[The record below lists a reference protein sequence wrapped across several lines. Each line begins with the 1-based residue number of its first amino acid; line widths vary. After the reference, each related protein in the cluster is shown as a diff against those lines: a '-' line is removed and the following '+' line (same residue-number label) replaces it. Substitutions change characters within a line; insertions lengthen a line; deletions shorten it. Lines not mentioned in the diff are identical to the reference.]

1 MNKSEFIL
9 KLKKTGAIKFGE
21 FTLKSGVISPFYFD
35 LRGVISYPEVLDGVV
50 ELLVEKVKNMEFDLI
65 AGIPYTAL
73 PIATLVASK
82 LNKPLIYIRKEEK
95 SYGSGGKVI
104 GKFQK
109 GNKCLVIDDLIT
121 TGASKIESAEEFE
134 RQGIKVKDFV
144 VIIDR
149 SIQGKI
155 DLAKRNYR
163 LHSLISLNFILE
175 TLEKHNLISNSKILE
190 IQNFTSK
197 PTKNS
202 NKNKVTNQLTKKV
215 KDKIHQKQSNL
226 ILSLDVTKQQDFFE
240 ILDKVG
246 DQIVM
251 LKTHIDI
258 ITDFDEKFIPKLLKY
273 AKKQNFFILE
283 DRKFADI
290 GNTVNYQYKE
300 GVYKIADWADF
311 VTAHLIAG
319 AGTLHGLFDNLE
331 GKSAFVLARMSS
343 QGNLINE
350 NYTRK
355 CFEIARQ
362 FPQFITGF
370 IGHGKNAIDIQR
382 FKSKFPGNELLLVPG
397 VKLKRGH
404 DNLGQQY
411 LTVKDAMDGG
421 ADCIIVGR
429 GILKSSNPRSEAKL
443 YRDLAWKIYQK
454 NSKE

>member
-9 KLKKTGAIKFGE
+9 KLKKTGAIKFGK
-21 FTLKSGVISPFYFD
+21 FTLKSGVISPFYLD
-35 LRGVISYPEVLDGVV
+35 LREIISYPKVLNGVV
-50 ELLVEKVKNMEFDLI
+50 ELLVEKVKNLKFDLI

-95 SYGSGGKVI
+95 SYGAGGKII
-104 GKFQK
+104 GKFQR
-109 GNKCLVIDDLIT
+109 GDNCLIIDDLIT

-134 RQGIKVKDFV
+134 RVGVTVKNFV

-155 DLAKRNYR
+155 DLAKRNYK
-163 LHSLISLNFILE
+163 LHSLISLNDMVDVL
-175 TLEKHNLISNSKILE
+175 KKNNLISNGKIIE

-197 PTKNS
+197 PKISSEENTELNP
-202 NKNKVTNQLTKKV
+202 LIKKV
-215 KDKIHQKQSNL
+215 LNKIHQKKSNL

-290 GNTVNYQYKE
+290 GNTVHYQFRK
-300 GVYKIADWADF
+300 GIYKIADWAEF
-311 VTAHLIAG
+311 VTSHLVAG
-319 AGTLHGLFDNLE
+319 PGTLHGLFDGLE

-343 QGNLINE
+343 QDNLINE

-362 FPQFITGF
+362 IPQFVAGF
-370 IGHGKNAIDIQR
+370 IGHGKSAIDIQR

-397 VKLKRGH
+397 VKLESGH

-411 LTVKDAMDGG
+411 LTVEDAMNGG

-429 GILKSSNPRSEAKL
+429 GILKSSNPKSEASL
-443 YRDLAWKIYQK
+443 YRKRAWEIYQK
-454 NSKE
+454 NNRE